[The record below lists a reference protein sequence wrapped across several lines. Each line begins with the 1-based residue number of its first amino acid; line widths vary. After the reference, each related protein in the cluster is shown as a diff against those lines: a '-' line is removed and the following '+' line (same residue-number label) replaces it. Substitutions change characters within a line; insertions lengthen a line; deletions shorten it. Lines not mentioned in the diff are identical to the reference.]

1 MIDPLSPMGLGAA
14 ISEADINWQP
24 RVPLKTG
31 LERTIAYFEGVL
43 TREIREEQ
51 KLVGEGRHSAISTEH

>member
-14 ISEADINWQP
+14 ISEAGINWQP

-43 TREIREEQ
+43 TREI
-51 KLVGEGRHSAISTEH
+51 